1 MTNQTSEGSAVPP
14 CPVCGREDEC
24 NHYVMGLDLTFM
36 EARGALADAF
46 LSAFARMM
54 DLAPEADELEA
65 FRGLTDQ
72 VRGWAQAENA
82 YIEEGGP
89 GMTSVVVDLF
99 ANCDDGFRRVKNL
112 LNAVAAGD

>member
-1 MTNQTSEGSAVPP
+1 VTNEEQAGSHIPP
-14 CPVCGREDEC
+14 CPVCGGVGEC
-24 NHYVMGLDLTFM
+24 AHYLIGIDLTFM
-36 EARGALADAF
+36 DARGALADAF
-46 LSAFARMM
+46 LGAFARMM
-54 DLAPEADELEA
+54 DLTPEADKLEA

-99 ANCDDGFRRVKNL
+99 ANCDEGFRRIENR